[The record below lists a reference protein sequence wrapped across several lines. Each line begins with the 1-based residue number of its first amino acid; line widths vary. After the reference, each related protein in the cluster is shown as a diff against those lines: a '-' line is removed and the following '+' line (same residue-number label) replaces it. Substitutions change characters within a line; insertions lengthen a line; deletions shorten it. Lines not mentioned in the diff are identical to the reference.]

1 MIYKAANIIASHLAS
16 KNYIPEEDQ
25 EMISYGLFL
34 TLSRFLYAT
43 ESFFLGLILGCVKE
57 SLVFFV
63 AFLFIRRY
71 AGGAHAK
78 TERRCFMLSSL
89 SIACAVFIFF
99 FLKRFININHILVST
114 FFLIATI
121 IIFILCPVESEEKKI
136 DIKDKKKYKIKA
148 SIRMGILIVLSFIFH
163 CMNFHTVEV
172 AVEVAAILASILLI
186 LGKIK
191 EEKTHHT

>member
-1 MIYKAANIIASHLAS
+1 
-16 KNYIPEEDQ
+16 
-25 EMISYGLFL
+25 
-34 TLSRFLYAT
+34 
-43 ESFFLGLILGCVKE
+43 
-57 SLVFFV
+57 
-63 AFLFIRRY
+63 
-71 AGGAHAK
+71 
-78 TERRCFMLSSL
+78 MLSSL